1 MGSAMIRAGA
11 DRLYVGDAVR
21 TSPARRDHHREVED
35 PVQARPGPLRDVFL
49 GAIINMGFWDPMS
62 CHFYKREFPPLGISP
77 WTNLRLGWADTKQV
91 RVVKPTE
98 RAALLLGLLEDGSR
112 GPGDQDPAVGD
123 HLLPGREPAACRVRS
138 ASARPRRPHH
148 ARGRHHCR
156 VPARAGPGQ
165 ARERR
170 SDDPPSRGRRRVEA
184 TRLLGVLKH
193 AQSMLRLVDPK
204 ATQSFLGKLIK
215 RAGRAVG
222 TIRK

>member
-1 MGSAMIRAGA
+1 MSEMPYGRVRLVATITEKWKTLCRRGRARSATSFSVRSSTWASGTRCPATSTSGSSRRLVFRRGRTFGSAG
-11 DRLYVGDAVR
+11 
-21 TSPARRDHHREVED
+21 
-35 PVQARPGPLRDVFL
+35 
-49 GAIINMGFWDPMS
+49 
-62 CHFYKREFPPLGISP
+62 
-77 WTNLRLGWADTKQV
+77 NLRLGWADTKQV

-98 RAALLLGLLEDGSR
+98 RAALLLGPLEDGSR